1 MSPGELPRRSASSAS
16 SSPTLVQPTFV
27 TQFPVE
33 MSPLA
38 RRNDRDPRFVDRF
51 ELFVGRTEFANA
63 FSELNDPED
72 QRARFEGQLAAR
84 AAGDEEAHV
93 MDEDYVRALEYG
105 LPPTA
110 GEGIGIDRL
119 VMLLT
124 GATSIREVMLFPQP
138 AAGRPAHE
146 LGAVRRGALPAL
158 PAPRR
163 FLSLISALSLAGVT
177 IGVATLL
184 IVLAVMTGLEYE
196 LRQKILGF
204 NPHVTLASFSG
215 GLADWQTVLERVRE
229 VPDVKAASPVVYGQA
244 MLGDRARG
252 LRAWSCAASI
262 PTPADG
268 VIDIGKHLKSGS
280 LADLGRP
287 AHDRRCRPTRAAG
300 TVELP
305 GIADRPGAG
314 APARRRRRATCVNV
328 ISPLGTPGP
337 DRHGAAHEALRPGR
351 GLRLRHVRLR
361 HARSPTWRCRTRSAS
376 STRTTR
382 SARIE
387 VRVGDVYGARETA
400 RAVERALGGFPY
412 RARDWMEVNRNLF
425 SALKLEKVVYGIVL
439 ALIVVV
445 AAFNILASLTM
456 VVKEKRRDIAVLK
469 SMGASNAAIG
479 RIFILNGAVIGVAG
493 TMLGNILGLA
503 GCWLLARYQFVDLPK
518 DVFLVTTL
526 PVRIDPHELRGR
538 RAGLDRHLPRR
549 GTFAGQAGRE
559 PGPRRGDPI

>member
-1 MSPGELPRRSASSAS
+1 MSWELLVGVRYLRSRRRS
-16 SSPTLVQPTFV
+16 
-27 TQFPVE
+27 
-33 MSPLA
+33 
-38 RRNDRDPRFVDRF
+38 
-51 ELFVGRTEFANA
+51 
-63 FSELNDPED
+63 
-72 QRARFEGQLAAR
+72 
-84 AAGDEEAHV
+84 
-93 MDEDYVRALEYG
+93 
-105 LPPTA
+105 
-110 GEGIGIDRL
+110 
-119 VMLLT
+119 
-124 GATSIREVMLFPQP
+124 
-138 AAGRPAHE
+138 
-146 LGAVRRGALPAL
+146 
-158 PAPRR
+158 

-184 IVLAVMTGLEYE
+184 IVLAVMTGLEYD

-215 GLADWQTVLERVRE
+215 GLADWKTVLDRVRE

-244 MLGDRARG
+244 MLGIGRAVSGVVVRG
-252 LRAWSCAASI
+252 IDPDAV
-262 PTPADG
+262 DG

-280 LADLGRP
+280 LAELSRP
-287 AHDRRCRPTRAAG
+287 QSITLPADEG
-300 TVELP
+300 GGKVDLP
-305 GIADRPGAG
+305 GIVIGQELARQLGLGPGDV
-314 APARRRRRATCVNV
+314 VNV

-337 DRHGAAHEALRPGR
+337 TGMVPRMKRFVLVGVFDSGMFDYDSSLAYMALPDAQRFFDQDDT
-351 GLRLRHVRLR
+351 V
-361 HARSPTWRCRTRSAS
+361 SA
-376 STRTTR
+376 
-382 SARIE
+382 IE
-387 VRVGDVYGARETA
+387 MRVGDVYGSRETA

-493 TMLGNILGLA
+493 TILGNILGLA

-526 PVRIDPHELRGR
+526 PVRIDPINFAVVAVVSVGICLVAALSPAR
-538 RAGLDRHLPRR
+538 RAASLVPVEVIRY
-549 GTFAGQAGRE
+549 E
-559 PGPRRGDPI
+559 